1 VEKESKPL
9 DQGFPILLF
18 VAGAVL
24 VAVFA
29 YLSHLAEKK
38 RREALRQVAAR
49 LGLSYAHTRNREMAS
64 RYRFLNEMNQG
75 DSRYAFNVLTGA
87 FSGFPVTVFDFHY
100 ATHSTDS
107 KGRRQTHHHYLN
119 YAILEQEKS
128 FPELRIYPEG
138 LFSKLG
144 QMLGF
149 DDIDFESVEFSKA
162 FAVRS
167 KDKKFAYAIC
177 HTGLMEHFLRNREL
191 KLEIEGTIVALV
203 FQGRIRPESVE
214 HKLNELIEIR
224 NLFPEYLYHD

>member
-1 VEKESKPL
+1 M
-9 DQGFPILLF
+9 DQGFPILLL

-38 RREALRQVAAR
+38 RRAALRQVAVR
-49 LGLSYAHTRNREMAS
+49 LGLSYDHRHSRGMATS
-64 RYRFLNEMNQG
+64 YRFLNEVNQG
-75 DSRYAFNVLTGA
+75 DDRYAYNFLAGA
-87 FSGFPVTVFDFHY
+87 FSGFAVNVFDFHY
-100 ATHSTDS
+100 ATYSTDS

-119 YAILEQEKS
+119 YVILEQEKS

-177 HTGLMEHFLRNREL
+177 HTGMMEHFLRNREL
-191 KLEIEGTIVALV
+191 KLEIEGTTVALV
-203 FQGRIRPESVE
+203 FQGRIRPEDVE
-214 HKLNELIEIR
+214 RKLNELIEIR
-224 NLFPEYLYHD
+224 NLFPEYMYHD

>member
-1 VEKESKPL
+1 L
-9 DQGFPILLF
+9 DQGFPILIF
-18 VAGAVL
+18 IAGAAL

-29 YLSHLAEKK
+29 YLGHMAEKK
-38 RREALRQVAAR
+38 RREALRLLAAR
-49 LGLSYAHTRNREMAS
+49 LGLSYDHRRNRGMAS
-64 RYRFLNEMNQG
+64 RYRFLNEMNKG
-75 DSRYAFNVLTGA
+75 DSRFAFNILSGA
-87 FSGFPVTVFDFHY
+87 YSNFPVTVFDFHY

-107 KGRRQTHHHYLN
+107 KGRRKTHHHYLN
-119 YAILEQEKS
+119 YVILEQEKS

-177 HTGLMEHFLRNREL
+177 HTGMMEHFLRNRDL
-191 KLEIEGTIVALV
+191 KFEIEGSTVALIY
-203 FQGRIRPESVE
+203 QGRIRPEEVE
-214 HKLNELIEIR
+214 RKLNELVEIR